1 MDHHDSKK
9 ALDELN
15 KLYAS
20 VAGTAEVSEKKDDSY
35 LEPDMKKR
43 QKNNE
48 KARKD
53 MEKVPGQ
60 KNPHFEEKQ
69 QGPDIIKS
77 LVGAYKEMH
86 QKEGYG
92 AAPGSGEKD
101 IARTQAFMKKKG
113 MTGAPGLDAMAA
125 RKKEHEAKRGVKKEG
140 LDPVGQEDG
149 DINNDGKKDKTDKYL
164 AKRRKA
170 IGKAIAKEELELDEN
185 RRAARAAGGYK
196 DDSKKQTDP
205 SKAGFTGVGNMS
217 IDQIRKMS
225 ARMDKEKTK
234 KEELEFAEA
243 EESKIG
249 GGNLKKLANKANK
262 RIDADVDGDV
272 DTHDPKSGE
281 MGEFVPSA
289 DGKKKLKTKV
299 QRESYH
305 NWRQDLIEIIDT
317 GDMPQQKVKEKTVK
331 NKVDINPTVKLESA
345 FEEMGGTILEVT
357 EIDEIDYLVGSV
369 YDELLE
375 EGYDEDVI
383 EEALEYAI
391 EASVTMGHD
400 TEAPKRE
407 RKRDKLK
414 SKAKEFIGKVSVK
427 AYNKARELKV
437 KATPAAQ
444 RAKTS
449 AKRGIRKM
457 AQKVVD
463 RMSEETVD
471 EAMSSYDRN
480 RKRAAQRAA
489 DRNAARAA
497 GKTGVVPGVGYV
509 TPRKERETYTD
520 EKGTVRHKSGAKNE
534 AYQPMTPERKLRVDR
549 AKRNAY
555 DSDQRAQH
563 SGDKKEADKQF
574 KRRMAMDSKTKM
586 RKEEVVNEEEADR
599 LRDRRMERG
608 GGDGNTRY
616 DRPARSGGTQPKMKG
631 KTPLQKAA
639 DKKYG
644 AGTSALDRVKAD
656 IRAKHGKGAIK
667 EDAKMA
673 KQSDEKLAAL
683 HKQVSGSDQ
692 SLPSNQFML
701 KRVNK
706 EMNRRKKA
714 T

>member
-20 VAGTAEVSEKKDDSY
+20 VAGTEEVSEKKDNSY

-69 QGPDIIKS
+69 QGPDVIKS

-249 GGNLKKLANKANK
+249 GGNLKKLASKANK

-509 TPRKERETYTD
+509 SSRKEKETYTD

-586 RKEEVVNEEEADR
+586 RKEEVVNEEGADS
-599 LRDRRMERG
+599 LKDRRMERG
-608 GGDGNTRY
+608 GVDGNNRY
-616 DRPARSGGTQPKMKG
+616 KKPVSNTPNTFGKKKPKYDGM
-631 KTPLQKAA
+631 
-639 DKKYG
+639 
-644 AGTSALDRVKAD
+644 SALERVKAD